1 MRRAER
7 ARITNIKQFDQ
18 RRESK
23 AKTRAKEKEKERE
36 REIEESETRNKIENL
51 HFACA
56 TWTSKQKRRG

>member
-23 AKTRAKEKEKERE
+23 AKTRAKEKKRERE
-36 REIEESETRNKIENL
+36 RERSRRAKQGTR
-51 HFACA
+51 
-56 TWTSKQKRRG
+56 